1 MANAI
6 ETQGTVIQVT
16 DGGSPTEYQTIP
28 NVTDF
33 SGPGGQAS
41 VIDASSLASTR
52 REKLMGLADEGQ
64 FSMTLN
70 WDPDSTVHQLLRTL
84 RNNRTAAEFKITLA
98 DDTPV
103 SGTFTGYV
111 LGVTLSGGVD
121 QVVKAA
127 VTVEISGEIA
137 WA

>member
-1 MANAI
+1 MAKAI
-6 ETQGTVIQVT
+6 EAQGVVVQVT
-16 DGGSPTEYQTIP
+16 DGGSPTEFQTVA

-41 VIDASSLASTR
+41 VIDVSNLASTR
-52 REKLMGLADEGQ
+52 REKMMGLADEGQ

-70 WDPDSTVHQLLRTL
+70 WDPDNTVHQLLRTL
-84 RNNRTAAEFKITLA
+84 RNNRTRAEFKITLT
-98 DDTPV
+98 DSTPA
-103 SGTFTGYV
+103 TAIFFGYV
-111 LGVTLSGGVD
+111 LGVNLSGAVD

-127 VTVEISGEIA
+127 VTVEIDGAIA

>member
-1 MANAI
+1 MPSAI

-16 DGGSPTEYQTIP
+16 DGGSPTEFQTVP

-33 SGPGGQAS
+33 SGPGGQAA
-41 VIDASSLASTR
+41 VIDVSNLASVR
-52 REKLMGLADEGQ
+52 REKIMGLADEGQ
-64 FSMTLN
+64 FGMTLN
-70 WDPDSTVHQLLRTL
+70 WDPDSAVHQLLRTL
-84 RNNRTAAEFKITLA
+84 RDNRTRAEFKITLA

-103 SGTFTGYV
+103 SGVFFGYV
-111 LGVTLSGGVD
+111 LGVVLSGGVD

-127 VTVEISGEIA
+127 VTVEIDGAIA